1 MYKKKPF
8 VYLSNDD
15 QSLYRLLFFFLAQC
29 PTEHPFSYLN
39 GGYCC
44 KTREERPIKLGITP
58 QNEIDDGT
66 CDGLDFNRQSVC
78 CRDEANTPC
87 PHASGCFDNS
97 DGKYLIHLKKNL
109 RFN

>member
-1 MYKKKPF
+1 MF
-8 VYLSNDD
+8 CFS
-15 QSLYRLLFFFLAQC
+15 FLAQC
-29 PTEHPFSYLN
+29 PTDHPFAYLN

-44 KTREERPIKLGITP
+44 KTREERLVKLGITP

>member
-1 MYKKKPF
+1 MF
-8 VYLSNDD
+8 CFS
-15 QSLYRLLFFFLAQC
+15 FLAQC
-29 PTEHPFSYLN
+29 PTDHPFAYLN

-44 KTREERPIKLGITP
+44 KTKEERLVKLGITP

-97 DGKYLIHLKKNL
+97 DGKYLIHLKNL
-109 RFN
+109 CLIVHISCVLID